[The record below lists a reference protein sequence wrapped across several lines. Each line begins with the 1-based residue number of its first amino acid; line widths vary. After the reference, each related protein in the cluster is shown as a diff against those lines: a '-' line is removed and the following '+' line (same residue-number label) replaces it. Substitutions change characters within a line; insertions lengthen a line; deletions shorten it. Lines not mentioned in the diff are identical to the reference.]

1 MTARRSC
8 FCTASPIAATRG
20 GTRAT
25 SPRLSLAGVVLI
37 LIDQRGHGASDAPHR
52 REDYSGA
59 LRAADVIAVL
69 DALGLQQADIFGYSM
84 GGWCALNVAASHPD
98 RVGRLVVGGSHP
110 FAQSLSFYRNA
121 LRSKAVWSGIMLALG
136 GSLTPDWQARIRQN
150 DVEALRAAVAEDR
163 PDISGSLKTFPRDC
177 LFYVG
182 SKDLA
187 ARVRRARRSLDA
199 ARRICRAPRLRPH
212 PDVPPRRPRRSSRHG
227 LPQDPK
233 TMLRQSRA
241 ASAMHHASQFAPMAL
256 PTDRY
261 WRLTDMRKR

>member
-1 MTARRSC
+1 MY
-8 FCTASPIAATRG
+8 
-20 GTRAT
+20 AT
-25 SPRLSLAGVVLI
+25 SSDRISIHYHVEGDGTPLVLLHGFADRGNSWRDAGYLAPLVAGGSRVI

-182 SKDLA
+182 SKDS
-187 ARVRRARRSLDA
+187 RRESVA
-199 ARRICRAPRLRPH
+199 
-212 PDVPPRRPRRSSRHG
+212 
-227 LPQDPK
+227 
-233 TMLRQSRA
+233 RA
-241 ASAMHHASQFAPMAL
+241 AASMPHAEFAEL
-256 PTDRY
+256 PGCDHIQTFLRADRVVPLVTAFLKTQ
-261 WRLTDMRKR
+261 RQC